1 MRVLAIVHQRDAG
14 PGVFTDRIRARGT
27 LETWYPAE
35 DPEAPDPSGFGAA
48 LTFGGAMHADQ
59 GTDHAWIDT
68 EISLLARL
76 LDQRVP
82 TLGVC
87 LGTQLLAAAAGAE
100 VRRAAEPEIGW
111 REVELTGAGAA
122 DPVLGSLPDR
132 FSAFQWHSY
141 ETALPPG
148 AVALARSPV
157 CLQGYRVG
165 SHAWGIQF
173 HAEVTAADAAHW
185 TDHAAAEPAAIRVG
199 LDPALLRA
207 QTAPRIEAWNRLGR
221 ALCGR
226 FLTAVESARL
236 GAGRPT

>member
-1 MRVLAIVHQRDAG
+1 VRVLAIVHQRDAG

-35 DPEAPDPSGFGAA
+35 EPEPPDPEGFGAA

-59 GTDHAWIDT
+59 GADHAWIAT
-68 EISLLARL
+68 ELSLISRL
-76 LDQRVP
+76 LDLRVP

-100 VRRAAEPEIGW
+100 VTRADEPEIGW

-132 FSAFQWHSY
+132 FTAFQWHSY

-148 AVALARSPV
+148 AVPLARSPV
-157 CLQGYRVG
+157 CLQGYRIG
-165 SHAWGIQF
+165 SHAWRRAVRGC
-173 HAEVTAADAAHW
+173 AERVQPVASRARDECAAGVS
-185 TDHAAAEPAAIRVG
+185 TPRVG
-199 LDPALLRA
+199 VPAVLSVGERA
-207 QTAPRIEAWNRLGR
+207 
-221 ALCGR
+221 
-226 FLTAVESARL
+226 AVR
-236 GAGRPT
+236 

>member
-1 MRVLAIVHQRDAG
+1 VRVLAIVHQRDAG

-35 DPEAPDPSGFGAA
+35 EPEPPDPEGFGAA

-59 GTDHAWIDT
+59 GADHAWIET
-68 EISLLARL
+68 ELSLISRL
-76 LDQRVP
+76 LDLRVP

-100 VRRAAEPEIGW
+100 VKRAAEPEIGW

-132 FSAFQWHSY
+132 FTAFQWHSY

-148 AVALARSPV
+148 AVPLARSPV
-157 CLQGYRVG
+157 CLQGYRIG

-173 HAEVTAADAAHW
+173 HAEVSAADAQHW
-185 TDHAAAEPAAIRVG
+185 ISDYRSDPDAVRIGVEPGR
-199 LDPALLRA
+199 LREE
-207 QTAPRIEAWNRLGR
+207 TATRIAAWN
-221 ALCGR
+221 
-226 FLTAVESARL
+226 E
-236 GAGRPT
+236 AGRELCDAFLDYASSHPD

>member
-1 MRVLAIVHQRDAG
+1 VRVLAIVHQRDAG

-35 DPEAPDPSGFGAA
+35 EPEPPDPEGFGAA

-59 GTDHAWIDT
+59 GADHAWIET
-68 EISLLARL
+68 ELSLISRL
-76 LDQRVP
+76 LDLRVP

-100 VRRAAEPEIGW
+100 VKRAAEPEIGW

-132 FSAFQWHSY
+132 FTAFQWHSY

-148 AVALARSPV
+148 AVPLARSPV
-157 CLQGYRVG
+157 CLQGYRIG

-173 HAEVTAADAAHW
+173 HAEVSAADAQHW
-185 TDHAAAEPAAIRVG
+185 ISDYRSDPDAVRIGVEPGR
-199 LDPALLRA
+199 LREE
-207 QTAPRIEAWNRLGR
+207 TATRIAAWN
-221 ALCGR
+221 
-226 FLTAVESARL
+226 E
-236 GAGRPT
+236 AGRELCDAFLDYAASHPD